1 MKKVIMALCLIWS
14 LAFVSCENWLDVK
27 PKAEIKWDV
36 FFETEQGF
44 KDALLGCYLRW
55 GNDLSVLGRAG
66 STVLLYE
73 YQFV

>member
-44 KDALLGCYLRW
+44 KDALLGCYCTW

>member
-36 FFETEQGF
+36 FLKRSRDSRMLYWDVIVRCQ
-44 KDALLGCYLRW
+44 
-55 GNDLSVLGRAG
+55 SVVF
-66 STVLLYE
+66 TVGK
-73 YQFV
+73 

>member
-44 KDALLGCYLRW
+44 KDALLGC
-55 GNDLSVLGRAG
+55 
-66 STVLLYE
+66 
-73 YQFV
+73 